1 MLIRKFNFCVLFLFA
16 ALSLSAQEPIRFQ
29 DEVNKLIA
37 GDSAVSKK
45 NIILFI
51 GSSTIRFWKDLNTT
65 FPDRNILNRGFGGSE
80 MSDLI
85 KYVDKLVVP
94 YHPKKIFIYE
104 GDNDIG
110 YGKNPDDVLK
120 QANQLLLLIREKLPK
135 RTQVFFISPK
145 PSIARW
151 QLKDKYE
158 YYNRELEKW
167 TKQQKKVIF
176 IDVWKPMLDT
186 DGNVM
191 KDLFIG
197 DGLHMNSKGYEIW
210 AKVIG
215 PYIK

>member
-16 ALSLSAQEPIRFQ
+16 ALSLWAQEPLRFQ
-29 DEVNKLIA
+29 DEVNKLVA
-37 GDSAVSKK
+37 GDSAVGKK

-85 KYVDKLVVP
+85 KYVDRLIVP
-94 YHPKKIFIYE
+94 YHPKQIFIYE

-135 RTQVFFISPK
+135 RTQMFFISPK
-145 PSIARW
+145 PSISRW

-158 YYNRELEKW
+158 YYNQELEKW
-167 TKQQKKVIF
+167 TMQQKKVIF

-210 AKVIG
+210 ARIIG